1 MSTHTDSRI
10 GRRGRGRRPA
20 DRLDHPAGGGRGR
33 AAHAGMG
40 ACRHLDGRAVRGLPR
55 RRLGALRQRGLAHA
69 LPLRLARAPR
79 RLGALA
85 RADAVAALGRRP
97 RRAPPH
103 GVPHRHRGLVRRAGV
118 VVGARGRGDRP
129 GPPAPPRWKQASVI
143 WIAFFPTSLAL
154 SYLLSPLSGG
164 LAGRGLRVLVTTL
177 LATPW
182 MTYVLL
188 PFVTR
193 LFGRWLKAG

>member
-1 MSTHTDSRI
+1 MSTHIDGTVAAVD
-10 GRRGRGRRPA
+10 GRPA

-40 ACRHLDGRAVRGLPR
+40 ACRHLDGGAVRGLPR
-55 RRLGALRQRGLAHA
+55 CRLGALRQRGLAHA
-69 LPLRLARAPR
+69 LPLRLTRAPR

-85 RADAVAALGRRP
+85 RADALAALGRRP
-97 RRAPPH
+97 GRAPAH

-118 VVGARGRGDRP
+118 ASVQEAGPP
-129 GPPAPPRWKQASVI
+129 GPSAPPRWKQASVI
-143 WIAFFPTSLAL
+143 WIAFFPTSLTL
-154 SYLLSPLSGG
+154 SYLLSPFS
-164 LAGRGLRVLVTTL
+164 ADWPVVVRVLVTTL